1 MLPNGDILISLTYG
15 ATKAQPRS
23 VTSVLCSFD
32 GDTLAIKRTGSELT
46 HDKGRGLLEPS
57 LAAWQNRFYLTIR
70 AEDERGYVATSDDGL
85 AIFLNNE
92 HAYSE
97 RLGQALGQDL
107 KKQWDDYAEDETDKA
122 RERAR
127 GDDDDDDRVMSFA
140 VYLDGRYRR
149 RLRPGIAIFAIGFA
163 PLGFGL
169 YIGTSL
175 GEGRN
180 VALAGASIGGAMIVG
195 GVLYAVL
202 ATFKIQY
209 LGFHPI
215 VPSLLLSLLAFV
227 VGNRFGQPVSQ
238 PATISTDK

>member
-1 MLPNGDILISLTYG
+1 MVCIPFLTG
-15 ATKAQPRS
+15 I
-23 VTSVLCSFD
+23 
-32 GDTLAIKRTGSELT
+32 AIQ
-46 HDKGRGLLEPS
+46 S
-57 LAAWQNRFYLTIR
+57 LALQSPTPRQDPA
-70 AEDERGYVATSDDGL
+70 ASDDGL
-85 AIFLNNE
+85 AIFLANE

-122 RERAR
+122 RERAH
-127 GDDDDDDRVMSFA
+127 GEHDDDDGVMSFA

-175 GEGRN
+175 GEGQN

-195 GVLYAVL
+195 GAVAWAITGVQLRRFRQRVADFNARSRHARVQWRGLAPLYHPQLRTHGVS
-202 ATFKIQY
+202 
-209 LGFHPI
+209 LGF
-215 VPSLLLSLLAFV
+215 AF
-227 VGNRFGQPVSQ
+227 
-238 PATISTDK
+238 